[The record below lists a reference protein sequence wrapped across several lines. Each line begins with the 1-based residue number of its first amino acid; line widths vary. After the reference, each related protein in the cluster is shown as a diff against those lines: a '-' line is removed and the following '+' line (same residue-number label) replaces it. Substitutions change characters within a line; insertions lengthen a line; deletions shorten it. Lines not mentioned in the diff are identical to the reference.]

1 MADALPA
8 PLPAVSRYTGALL
21 VVAGASLW
29 GSLGAFFR
37 TAESIHRPAP
47 AAEAFVV
54 FVAMLVVGAP
64 FSLRAKGP
72 VPKDAFTWG
81 RLALLGACEAG
92 SFLSYAAAMQKTSIA
107 VASLTHYA
115 APILVCFCAPV
126 VLGERLSPRAKL
138 ALPVCVA
145 GLVLLTAP
153 WRGGEAARWTG
164 AMLGLLS
171 AVFFAANLLLTRSLS
186 ATLSPPR
193 IVAWPKPFALL
204 VLALFLDR
212 GALSL
217 APAAASILAVG
228 GVVAGAFACALF
240 YAGLQRVTASNASL
254 LCLVEPIVSVCI
266 GVALFGEGLSASGFA
281 GALLVVAGAALAVT
295 PSTDG
300 SRIRRDVVHRR
311 PARSARSDAGP
322 ARPVGVGMQ
331 TPRVALNDG
340 EPPID

>member
-8 PLPAVSRYTGALL
+8 PLAPSRYAGALL

-37 TAESIHRPAP
+37 TAESISRPTP

-54 FVAMLVVGAP
+54 FAAMLVVAAP
-64 FSLRAKGP
+64 FSLRARDA
-72 VPKDAFTWG
+72 VPRDAFTWG

-115 APILVCFCAPV
+115 APILVCFAAPLL
-126 VLGERLSPRAKL
+126 LGETLAPRAKI
-138 ALPVCVA
+138 ALPVCVT
-145 GLVLLTAP
+145 GLVLLTSP
-153 WRGGEAARWTG
+153 WQGGEAARWTG

-186 ATLSPPR
+186 STLSPTR

-217 APAAASILAVG
+217 APTATAILAVG

-240 YAGLQRVTASNASL
+240 YAGLQRVTASSASL
-254 LCLVEPIVSVCI
+254 LCLIEPIVAVCI
-266 GVALFGEGLSASGFA
+266 GVALFGEGLAATGLV
-281 GALLVVAGAALAVT
+281 GALLVVAGGALAVA
-295 PSTDG
+295 PG
-300 SRIRRDVVHRR
+300 
-311 PARSARSDAGP
+311 RSA
-322 ARPVGVGMQ
+322 
-331 TPRVALNDG
+331 T
-340 EPPID
+340 